1 MTVEVKRIA
10 QGHKAGSQGWNQIPV
25 GSAPR
30 NAQIYNLKKHAWKIS
45 SVQVMGHDTRDEA
58 PSSEGSGSH

>member
-10 QGHKAGSQGWNQIPV
+10 PGHEAGSQGWNQIPV

-30 NAQIYNLKKHAWKIS
+30 NAQIYNLKKRAWKIS
-45 SVQVMGHDTRDEA
+45 SVQVTGNDTRDEP